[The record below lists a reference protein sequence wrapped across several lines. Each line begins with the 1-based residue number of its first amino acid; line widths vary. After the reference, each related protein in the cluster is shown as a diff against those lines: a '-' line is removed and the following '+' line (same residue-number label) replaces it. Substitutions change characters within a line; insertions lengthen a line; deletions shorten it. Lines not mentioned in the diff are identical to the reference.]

1 MSIKRM
7 RYAAVVAAVL
17 ALPAPA
23 EAAAPPTPA
32 SGPATADRAPYACA
46 KDRWPW
52 GCVAK
57 CESSGR
63 WNANT
68 GNGFYGGLQFWQ
80 PTWRTFGGLA
90 YARRAD
96 LATRDE
102 QIRVAEEVL
111 RVQGWK
117 AWPVC
122 SKRYGLTGRAHVVRR
137 GESLSSIARAYR
149 VKGGWKALYKL
160 NRQLVGARP
169 DRLNIGTM
177 LRLPKG
183 AGPGRRLT
191 SQTGGGGEPAPAA
204 SRPSTPTPLIPST
217 RPTRPTQPVQPT
229 QPVLPVPPAV
239 PSAPVTSASP
249 VLTDP
254 TPQTSPSPSPFPSLS
269 PSLSPRR

>member
-7 RYAAVVAAVL
+7 RYAAVVVAVL
-17 ALPAPA
+17 ALAAPV
-23 EAAAPPTPA
+23 EAAASPPAPE
-32 SGPATADRAPYACA
+32 DRAPYACA

-57 CESSGR
+57 CESAGR

-80 PTWRTFGGLA
+80 PTWRAFGGLA

-96 LATRDE
+96 LATREE

-122 SKRYGLTGRAHVVRR
+122 SKRYGLSGRAHVVRP

-160 NRQLVGARP
+160 NRQMVGARP
-169 DRLNIGTM
+169 ELLNVGTM

-183 AGPGRRLT
+183 AGPGQRPA
-191 SQTGGGGEPAPAA
+191 SQAGGGVAPAPAA
-204 SRPSTPTPLIPST
+204 SRPSVPASPAPST
-217 RPTRPTQPVQPT
+217 RPTRPVIG
-229 QPVLPVPPAV
+229 V
-239 PSAPVTSASP
+239 PSDVPSVPVTSASP
-249 VLTDP
+249 VLMD
-254 TPQTSPSPSPFPSLS
+254 PSPSP
-269 PSLSPRR
+269 RR